1 MAHEQQQGHED
12 YMRRGAAICL
22 LLALAV
28 TVVTA
33 RAKIEVQ
40 RDKKF
45 DFATLKTWD
54 WNPTGPGEVKVWLT
68 AESKSEPVKRTYEP
82 VLMKAVEDELAGRGL
97 SRAAGGRGNFT
108 VTYYVLITTSTNS
121 QQMGQFLPPVTQYG
135 VPPFAPA
142 TTSLK
147 IFPQGTVVLDIGA
160 PDPSH
165 VVWRGV
171 AQAEV
176 ELDKTDEER
185 SARLRNVIRDLVAKL
200 PRK

>member
-1 MAHEQQQGHED
+1 MGSAQKLG
-12 YMRRGAAICL
+12 
-22 LLALAV
+22 
-28 TVVTA
+28 
-33 RAKIEVQ
+33 
-40 RDKKF
+40 
-45 DFATLKTWD
+45 
-54 WNPTGPGEVKVWLT
+54 
-68 AESKSEPVKRTYEP
+68 
-82 VLMKAVEDELAGRGL
+82 MKAVVLELAARGL
-97 SRAAGGRGNFT
+97 SRATGGRGEFT
-108 VTYYVLITTSTNS
+108 VTYYVLITPTTNS

-176 ELDKTDEER
+176 ELDKTEAER

>member
-1 MAHEQQQGHED
+1 MKRAV
-12 YMRRGAAICL
+12 AAL
-22 LLALAV
+22 LLFALAA
-28 TVVTA
+28 TVVMA

-54 WNPTGPGEVKVWLT
+54 WNPSGPGDVKVWLT
-68 AESKSEPVKRTYEP
+68 AESKSEPVKKTYEP
-82 VLMKAVEDELAGRGL
+82 VLMKAVEDELARRGL
-97 SRAAGGRGNFT
+97 TRASGGKADFS

-121 QQMGQFLPPVTQYG
+121 QEMGQFLPPVTQYG

-160 PDPSH
+160 PDPGH
-165 VVWRGV
+165 VVWRAV

-176 ELDKTDEER
+176 ELDRTEAER
-185 SARLRNVIRDLVAKL
+185 SERIRNVIRDIVAKL

>member
-1 MAHEQQQGHED
+1 
-12 YMRRGAAICL
+12 MRRGAAICL
-22 LLALAV
+22 LLALAA

-33 RAKIEVQ
+33 RAKIEFQ

-45 DFATLKTWD
+45 DFASLKAWD

-176 ELDKTDEER
+176 ELDKTEEER